1 LFLPTDTKT
10 PALKAV
16 LSYYSSAVAV
26 NAEGDTSIREG
37 TYEGL
42 GRPPHFLK
50 SLFGAII
57 KIAEPPPP
65 SPSFPT
71 RHRPSSETSTS
82 SPRTE
87 VDDKMFDFNQAHF
100 IEATLGPTYM
110 DPLFKP
116 NPENG
121 NRSLFSTRVASAKA
135 LLIEILPDAGYFFA
149 GGIAGAVSRTAT
161 APLDRLKV
169 YLIAN
174 VDVRRPIAA
183 AKQAGTTAA
192 VKNVGRPLVVAFQ
205 ELWKAGGMRSLFAG
219 MAHQRKES
227 YFKLTHA

>member
-1 LFLPTDTKT
+1 M
-10 PALKAV
+10 

-42 GRPPHFLK
+42 GRLPHFLK

-57 KIAEPPPP
+57 KIADPQPS
-65 SPSFPT
+65 SPSF
-71 RHRPSSETSTS
+71 RARLHPSSATSTS
-82 SPRTE
+82 SPGAE

-121 NRSLFSTRVASAKA
+121 NRSLFSTHIASAKT
-135 LLIEILPDAGYFFA
+135 LLIEILPDAGYFFS
-149 GGIAGAVSRTAT
+149 GGVAGAVSRTAT

-174 VDVRRPIAA
+174 IDAKRPVAA
-183 AKQAGTTAA
+183 AKQAGSAA
-192 VKNVGRPLVVAFQ
+192 AAKNAGRPLVVAFK

-219 MAHQRKES
+219 SSHHPKALYVS
-227 YFKLTHA
+227 

>member
-1 LFLPTDTKT
+1 MFLPTDAKT

-26 NAEGDTSIREG
+26 NAEGDTSIRED
-37 TYEGL
+37 TFEGL
-42 GRPPHFLK
+42 GRPPQFLK

-57 KIAEPPPP
+57 KVAEPPPP

-71 RHRPSSETSTS
+71 RPHPSPTTLPDPAS
-82 SPRTE
+82 SPREE
-87 VDDKMFDFNQAHF
+87 VNDKMFDFNHAHF
-100 IEATLGPTYM
+100 IEATLGPAYM

-121 NRSLFSTRVASAKA
+121 NRSLFSTRVESAKA

-174 VDVRRPIAA
+174 VEARHPISAA
-183 AKQAGTTAA
+183 EQAGVTAA
-192 VKNVGRPLVVAFQ
+192 VKNVGSPLVVGFK

-219 MAHQRKES
+219 RSHHPGGS
-227 YFKLTHA
+227 YFS

>member
-26 NAEGDTSIREG
+26 NAEGDTSIRED
-37 TYEGL
+37 TLEGL
-42 GRPPHFLK
+42 GTSPQFLK

-71 RHRPSSETSTS
+71 RPHLSSTALSDPI
-82 SPRTE
+82 SPPRSE
-87 VDDKMFDFNQAHF
+87 VNDKMFDFHHGHF
-100 IEATLGPTYM
+100 IEGTLGPNYM

-149 GGIAGAVSRTAT
+149 GGVAGAVSRTAT

-174 VDVRRPIAA
+174 VEARHPVAA
-183 AKQAGTTAA
+183 AKQAGAA
-192 VKNVGRPLVVAFQ
+192 ATVKNAGRPLVVALQ
-205 ELWKAGGMRSLFAG
+205 ELWRAGGMRSLFAG
-219 MAHQRKES
+219 RSRHTR
-227 YFKLTHA
+227 

>member
-1 LFLPTDTKT
+1 
-10 PALKAV
+10 
-16 LSYYSSAVAV
+16 
-26 NAEGDTSIREG
+26 
-37 TYEGL
+37 
-42 GRPPHFLK
+42 
-50 SLFGAII
+50 
-57 KIAEPPPP
+57 
-65 SPSFPT
+65 
-71 RHRPSSETSTS
+71 
-82 SPRTE
+82 
-87 VDDKMFDFNQAHF
+87 MFDFNQAHF

-116 NPENG
+116 NPEIG

-149 GGIAGAVSRTAT
+149 GGVAGAVSRTAT

-174 VDVRRPIAA
+174 VDARRPVAT
-183 AKQAGTTAA
+183 AKQAGTTTA

-219 MAHQRKES
+219 MSSHMKPLCETNELLGNGLNVLKVMPES
-227 YFKLTHA
+227 AIKFGSFEGAKRAMAQFEGHGDPSKINSFSKFIAGGTGGVISQ

>member
-1 LFLPTDTKT
+1 LFIPTDTKT

-50 SLFGAII
+50 SLFGAIVR
-57 KIAEPPPP
+57 IAEPPPP
-65 SPSFPT
+65 NPSFPS
-71 RHRPSSETSTS
+71 RSRPSYATSIS
-82 SPRTE
+82 SLGAE
-87 VDDKMFDFNQAHF
+87 VDDKMFDFNQAHLV
-100 IEATLGPTYM
+100 EATLGPTYM
-110 DPLFKP
+110 DPLLKP
-116 NPENG
+116 NLENG
-121 NRSLFSTRVASAKA
+121 NRSLFYTRVASTKA

-149 GGIAGAVSRTAT
+149 GGVAGAVSRTAT

-169 YLIAN
+169 YLIAH
-174 VDVRRPIAA
+174 VDARRPVTV
-183 AKQAGTTAA
+183 AKQAGIAST

-205 ELWKAGGMRSLFAG
+205 ELWKAGRMRSLFAG
-219 MAHQRKES
+219 RSQHPEAVYVKI
-227 YFKLTHA
+227 THA